1 MVNKPLTALL
11 ISPHLEIENTKQTI
25 SELGN
30 SGLIHSIF
38 LTKYFKNELNIPGVN
53 CLHVQHPVGN
63 TVLRQLNEKVET
75 PYILYINELAG
86 LELGQFCLDRMVDIA
101 ESSGAGLIYSD
112 YYDLKGGSRSIHPL
126 IDYQTGSIRDD
137 FDFGPLYLVNKEAF
151 TYSLAEDN
159 SEYKYAGFYSLRL
172 NLSRKYPL
180 IRIPEYHYA
189 VEKIDSRKS
198 GVKNFDYVDPK
209 NKEVQLEM
217 EKAAT
222 EHLKKINAYLYPEFE
237 EVKDFDLEFPFK
249 ASVIIP
255 VKNRAK
261 TIADAVNSTL
271 KQKTNFPF
279 NVIAVDNHSTDGT
292 SEILQSISKSSK
304 QLIYL
309 VPDRR
314 DLGIGGCWNE
324 AVHNDACG
332 KFSVQLDSDDLYS
345 DENSLQKIINL
356 FDEEKCAMVIGSY
369 KLTDFQLNEIPPG
382 LIDHKEWTEENGRN
396 NALRIN
402 GLGAPRAF
410 FTPLLRKLKIPN
422 VSYGEDYAIGLT
434 VSRQYKIARIYE
446 PIYLCRRW
454 EGNSDAALSL
464 EKLNSNNFYKDRI
477 RTLEILARQRLN
489 SEKTGKIKYPLFQ

>member
-11 ISPHLEIENTKQTI
+11 ISKYLEIENTKQTI
-25 SELGN
+25 NELSD

-38 LTKYFKNELNIPGVN
+38 LVNYSKNALNIPGVN
-53 CLHVQHPVGN
+53 CLHVQHPFGSSI
-63 TVLRQLNEKVET
+63 LRQFNEKVET
-75 PYILYINELAG
+75 PYILFINEWTG
-86 LELGQFCLDRMVDIA
+86 LELGQFCLDKMVDIA

-126 IDYQTGSIRDD
+126 IDYQSGSIRDD
-137 FDFGPLYLVNKEAF
+137 FNFGFLYLINKMALN
-151 TYSLAEDN
+151 YSLAEDN
-159 SEYKYAGFYSLRL
+159 SKYKYAGLYNLRL

-180 IRIPEYHYA
+180 IRIPEYLYA
-189 VEKIDSRKS
+189 AKEIDSQKP
-198 GVKNFDYVDPK
+198 GEKNFDYVDPK

-237 EVKDFDLEFPFK
+237 EVKDFDLEFPLK

-261 TIADAVNSTL
+261 TIADAVNSAL

-292 SEILQSISKSSK
+292 SEILQSISKSSN
-304 QLIYL
+304 QLICL

-345 DENSLQKIINL
+345 DENSIQKIINL
-356 FDEEKCAMVIGSY
+356 FDEEKCAMMIGSY

-382 LIDHKEWTEENGRN
+382 IIDHKEWTEENGRN
-396 NALRIN
+396 NALRVK

-410 FTPLLRKLKIPN
+410 FTPVLRKLKIPN
-422 VSYGEDYAIGLT
+422 VSYGEDYAIGLA
-434 VSRQYKIARIYE
+434 VSRCYKIARIYE

-454 EGNSDAALSL
+454 EGNSDAALSI
-464 EKLNSNNFYKDRI
+464 EKQNLNNFYKDRI
-477 RTLEILARQRLN
+477 RTLEILARQ
-489 SEKTGKIKYPLFQ
+489 KINADKI